1 MAPKKRSSAPNSK
14 ASSTSTPISTPSSA
28 TRRRLNP
35 AAAAAAAPVVIDS
48 VSSSDVESVVA
59 DYTDGDDDD
68 DDDNSDADVEQS
80 GPATPS
86 ATDTPFSA
94 NNSHDSAARHAS
106 SARLPGT
113 PKSPSRKPQAEA
125 YTGADHDPNKKVKA
139 IIERTVWGFV
149 MGGGAIALV
158 AAGHLYCIVLVFLC
172 QAVVFSELTSLF
184 DVGYSNTIHEPHVAV
199 HPSDPRAAEK
209 ELRRKGRREERNR
222 YSRRMSWYFF
232 AVTNYFLYGESL
244 IYYFKHIL
252 TLQTSFL
259 PSAFTFA
266 QHHRL
271 ISFGLYTLGFVSFV
285 ANLDR
290 AQLRRQFG
298 LFGWIHMSLLLIVV
312 SSHFIVN
319 NILEGMIWFFIPA
332 TIVITNDIA
341 AYACGM
347 AFGRHQLIKLSPKKT
362 VEGFVGAFFVTIAI
376 AVASHPL
383 YRVQVGT
390 LFMRSDYMICPVQD
404 LSSNAFSAASCK
416 PNPVFNWYSLPLPS
430 SIVAGMERL
439 PTDHVM
445 TLAQQTGGHAIR
457 SLWWTPF
464 QFHLVVLAIFA
475 SVVAPFGGFFAS
487 GFKRAFN
494 IKDFGDS
501 IPGHGGMTDRMDC
514 QFLMGWFT
522 YVYYASLIRV
532 SHVTVTSLMA
542 QAASALTTQQQL
554 ELLRELHHHLVS
566 RGVKP
571 SIGI

>member
-1 MAPKKRSSAPNSK
+1 MAPKKRASAPNSK
-14 ASSTSTPISTPSSA
+14 ASSTSTSTSTPSSA
-28 TRRRLNP
+28 TRSRQKATAP
-35 AAAAAAAPVVIDS
+35 AAAPVVIDS

-68 DDDNSDADVEQS
+68 SDVDAQAEQAEQAE
-80 GPATPS
+80 PATPTGT
-86 ATDTPFSA
+86 ANPFSA
-94 NNSHDSAARHAS
+94 SKDHDSAARLAS
-106 SARLPGT
+106 PARLPST
-113 PKSPSRKPQAEA
+113 PKSPPSKKASGEA

-184 DVGYSNTIHEPHVAV
+184 DVGYSNTVHESAVAPV

-209 ELRRKGRREERNR
+209 ELRRKGKREERNR

-376 AVASHPL
+376 AVA
-383 YRVQVGT
+383 VGT

-404 LSSNAFSAASCK
+404 LSSNAFSAASCT
-416 PNPVFNWYSLPLPS
+416 PNPVFNWYSIPLPS
-430 SIVAGMERL
+430 SIVAGMEGL
-439 PTDHVM
+439 
-445 TLAQQTGGHAIR
+445 TGGHAIR

-475 SVVAPFGGFFAS
+475 SLVAPFGGFFAS

-522 YVYYASLIRV
+522 YVLVLPLRNPYYASLIRV

-542 QAASALTTQQQL
+542 QAASALTTQQQV
-554 ELLRELHHHLVS
+554 ELLRELNQYLVS
-566 RGVKP
+566 KGVKAQ
-571 SIGI
+571 IGI

>member
-1 MAPKKRSSAPNSK
+1 MAPKKRASAPNSK
-14 ASSTSTPISTPSSA
+14 ASSTSTSTSTSTPSSA
-28 TRRRLNP
+28 TRSRQKATATAP
-35 AAAAAAAPVVIDS
+35 AAAPVVIDS

-68 DDDNSDADVEQS
+68 SDVDAQVERA
-80 GPATPS
+80 GPATPTGTVNPVS
-86 ATDTPFSA
+86 ASKD
-94 NNSHDSAARHAS
+94 HDFAARLAS
-106 SARLPGT
+106 PARLPST
-113 PKSPSRKPQAEA
+113 PKSPSSKKGPVEA

-184 DVGYSNTIHEPHVAV
+184 DVGYSNTVHESAVAPV

-376 AVASHPL
+376 AVA
-383 YRVQVGT
+383 VGT

-404 LSSNAFSAASCK
+404 LSSNAFSAASCT
-416 PNPVFNWYSLPLPS
+416 PNPVFNWYSIPLPS

-439 PTDHVM
+439 
-445 TLAQQTGGHAIR
+445 TGGHAIR

-475 SVVAPFGGFFAS
+475 SLVAPFGGFFAS

-542 QAASALTTQQQL
+542 QAASALTTQQQV
-554 ELLRELHHHLVS
+554 ELLRELNQYLVS
-566 RGVKP
+566 KGVKTQ
-571 SIGI
+571 IGI